1 MFMFGQD
8 ERGIHK
14 GEMMVDEDDD
24 FVLFS
29 LTMYLTMINICVYF
43 VSEYYNSE
51 TKIVFITQI

>member
-1 MFMFGQD
+1 MFGQD

-29 LTMYLTMINICVYF
+29 LTMYLTMINICIYF
-43 VSEYYNSE
+43 VSDYYNLE